1 MNIHLPLVSCPYYDN
16 RMVTTLPSQRTYFT
30 GDTIIEQGEPAF
42 EAYLIVGGETDVYFD
57 AANGGSSKVA
67 SLKTGD
73 IFGES
78 ALFKGSDY
86 GATVKAVGNVVVQ
99 PIPPHVLDEKINN
112 CDPMIRAL
120 IRMMMIRIRKANNDS
135 TK

>member
-1 MNIHLPLVSCPYYDN
+1 MT
-16 RMVTTLPSQRTYFT
+16 TTLPSLRTFHT
-30 GDTIIEQGEPAF
+30 GDTLIEQGEPAF
-42 EAYLIVGGETDVYFD
+42 EAYLIIDGEADVYI
-57 AANGGSSKVA
+57 NGDHGSAKVG
-67 SLKTGD
+67 SLKEGE

-86 GATVKAVGNVVVQ
+86 GATVKAVGNTVVQ
-99 PIPPHVLDEKINN
+99 PIPPDVLDEKIKA

-120 IRMMMIRIRKANNDS
+120 IRMMMVRLRKVNHDS

>member
-1 MNIHLPLVSCPYYDN
+1 MS
-16 RMVTTLPSQRTYFT
+16 TTLPTPREFFT

-42 EAYLIVGGETDVYFD
+42 EAYLMVGGEADVYFD
-57 AANGGSSKVA
+57 GANGGSSKVA
-67 SLKTGD
+67 TLQTGD

-86 GATVKAVGNVVVQ
+86 GATVKAVGNVIVQ
-99 PIPPHVLDEKINN
+99 PIPPYILDEKIKE

-120 IRMMMIRIRKANNDS
+120 IRMMMIRLRKANNDS

>member
-1 MNIHLPLVSCPYYDN
+1 MTTVLPTP
-16 RMVTTLPSQRTYFT
+16 RTYFT

-42 EAYLIVGGETDVYFD
+42 EAYLIVGGEADVYFD
-57 AANGGSSKVA
+57 AANGGSAKVA
-67 SLKTGD
+67 SLATGD

-86 GATVKAVGNVVVQ
+86 GATVKAVGNTIVQ
-99 PIPPHVLDEKINN
+99 PIPPYILDEKIKD

-120 IRMMMIRIRKANNDS
+120 IRMMMIRIRRANNDS